1 MLPGADFKHLRVAW
15 RLGVVLAAAL
25 RLLTPLQA
33 GGTEPPALRYG
44 MHDERELAT
53 CPHVMPCVT
62 QRS

>member
-1 MLPGADFKHLRVAW
+1 MLPGADFKHMRVAW

-25 RLLTPLQA
+25 SIRLLTPLQA

-53 CPHVMPCVT
+53 CPH
-62 QRS
+62 